1 MNKAQSVLIA
11 LLETAYK
18 CWMKSIFWCSSW
30 EEPQFQHHRVDSS
43 TENLELDKLSFR
55 LEFLSKKTT
64 LEILLSSNFLKVKRK
79 DKPTNPDRNSVTDK
93 RARRS
98 FVEDFAA
105 EVFTIQGTDG
115 GLGLKLHIYQTGNS
129 PQLTVKCCA
138 PSLTTAL
145 QPVQLSN
152 EMTSTSG
159 QDG

>member
-1 MNKAQSVLIA
+1 
-11 LLETAYK
+11 
-18 CWMKSIFWCSSW
+18 MKSIFWFSSS
-30 EEPQFQHHRVDSS
+30 EEPQFQHHIVDSS

-105 EVFTIQGTDG
+105 EVFTI
-115 GLGLKLHIYQTGNS
+115 
-129 PQLTVKCCA
+129 
-138 PSLTTAL
+138 
-145 QPVQLSN
+145 
-152 EMTSTSG
+152 
-159 QDG
+159 